1 MLSRHAGMVPDGG
14 LATGSPAGD
23 AAPAD
28 SGGRRAALTG
38 PRRSVGSSLLARFAA
53 GVGAPTAPREM

>member
-1 MLSRHAGMVPDGG
+1 MVPDGG